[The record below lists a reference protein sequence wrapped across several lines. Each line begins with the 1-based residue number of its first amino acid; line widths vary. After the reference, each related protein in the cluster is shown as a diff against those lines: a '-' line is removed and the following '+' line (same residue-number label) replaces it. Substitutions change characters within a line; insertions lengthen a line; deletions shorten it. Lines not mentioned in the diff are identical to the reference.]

1 MDTLTPEKQAQLT
14 ALIDELDTFPLYVR
28 IVRCEE
34 AMGLDPTV
42 EADRD
47 RMDAAL
53 AGAWAFDRLLLY
65 LNRLRSLNDERMQFG
80 DAIRELKRHPYPSTA
95 EEVDAAARARVLAP
109 HFAGEL
115 EVVVNFFCVSVQHIR
130 SLLKVVAEA
139 VGYEICQDDLD
150 YLDEFRFLRN
160 HFEHWYSR
168 LPGKVGE
175 AGLMTKTVTA
185 DGYHVWGGLRSDAK
199 DRVIVIEP
207 KKSGPVTHV
216 VDVTN
221 NGVARIEKIV
231 QETGAQVR
239 KLTLERVRAHFI
251 AHPE

>member
-109 HFAGEL
+109 H
-115 EVVVNFFCVSVQHIR
+115 
-130 SLLKVVAEA
+130 
-139 VGYEICQDDLD
+139 
-150 YLDEFRFLRN
+150 
-160 HFEHWYSR
+160 
-168 LPGKVGE
+168 
-175 AGLMTKTVTA
+175 
-185 DGYHVWGGLRSDAK
+185 
-199 DRVIVIEP
+199 
-207 KKSGPVTHV
+207 
-216 VDVTN
+216 
-221 NGVARIEKIV
+221 
-231 QETGAQVR
+231 
-239 KLTLERVRAHFI
+239 
-251 AHPE
+251 